1 MRIINNIGLKIPR
14 VHVCYSPELYS
25 AYADGD
31 PVVVVIDVLRA
42 TSAICMAI
50 DSGAARVIPVVNV
63 KVAQDYLDRGYIVAA
78 ERGGN
83 IVEGFEYGNS
93 PSHFRGDHVK
103 GKTIVLTTSNGTY
116 AIAAA
121 QDAHEV
127 AIGAFVNLEAIV
139 NWLCGHLDRD
149 VVLLCAGW
157 KRKFNMEDT
166 LFAGAVV
173 DRLKE
178 LDKVKELTDS
188 GIAALHLYRL
198 AREDLFGFLEDS
210 SHRRRLRKLDIT
222 DDVKFCLS
230 LNKTDVVPILT
241 PDGIVNL

>member
-1 MRIINNIGLKIPR
+1 LKIPR
-14 VHVCYSPELYS
+14 VHVCFSPELYT
-25 AYADGD
+25 AYAEDKH
-31 PVVVVIDVLRA
+31 VVVVIDVLRA
-42 TSAICMAI
+42 TTAICVAI
-50 DSGAARVIPVVNV
+50 DSGAERVIPVVDV
-63 KVAQDYLDRGYIVAA
+63 RVAKDYLGKGYIVGA
-78 ERGGN
+78 ERDGN
-83 IVEGFEYGNS
+83 IVDGFEYGNS
-93 PSHFRGDHVK
+93 PGEFRGDHVK

-121 QDAHEV
+121 QSAEEV
-127 AIGAFVNLEAIV
+127 AIGAFINLDAVV
-139 NWLCGHLDRD
+139 NWLCKHVDKE
-149 VVLLCAGW
+149 VILLCAGW

-178 LDKVKELTDS
+178 MDKVKEVTDS

-198 AREDLFGFLEDS
+198 GRDDLYGFLEDS

-222 DDVKFCLS
+222 EDVIFSLS

-241 PDGIVNL
+241 PDGIVKQ